1 MKKSTF
7 VFILFCLL
15 SLSCFAQK
23 KITLKIASVAPAR
36 SAWETEQKALAAE
49 WSRIT
54 NGQVVLQFY
63 NTIALGGEDGVVQ
76 KMRPLRPGQPAP
88 LDGAIFTNIG
98 AYELAPESNILTLA
112 MPFLFK
118 NQEEVDLVLEALSS
132 EISDAMKV
140 QGFELLGW
148 FNVGWAN
155 FYTKKEI
162 RTPEELKKIKL
173 SVGGVT
179 SSELGKA
186 FQRAGYMTEDVPNDK
201 ILQSIKSA
209 NGVQGLYTIPM
220 YAYASQYHKSL
231 NYVLNTAICPVLAN
245 FVVSEASWNK
255 IPNQYKDDLLA
266 AVKQSEEKF
275 IGFQQKTD
283 KEYLSLMEKEGL
295 HIVNLTEKEI
305 AVFQET
311 LKTDALLMSESK
323 TETIIDY
330 KMYQK
335 ISAILKKHREK

>member
-1 MKKSTF
+1 
-7 VFILFCLL
+7 
-15 SLSCFAQK
+15 
-23 KITLKIASVAPAR
+23 
-36 SAWETEQKALAAE
+36 
-49 WSRIT
+49 
-54 NGQVVLQFY
+54 
-63 NTIALGGEDGVVQ
+63 
-76 KMRPLRPGQPAP
+76 
-88 LDGAIFTNIG
+88 
-98 AYELAPESNILTLA
+98 
-112 MPFLFK
+112 
-118 NQEEVDLVLEALSS
+118 
-132 EISDAMKV
+132 MKV

-155 FYTKKEI
+155 FIQKRNTNSW
-162 RTPEELKKIKL
+162 RTKKIKL

-275 IGFQQKTD
+275 IGF
-283 KEYLSLMEKEGL
+283 
-295 HIVNLTEKEI
+295 
-305 AVFQET
+305 
-311 LKTDALLMSESK
+311 SK
-323 TETIIDY
+323 N
-330 KMYQK
+330 
-335 ISAILKKHREK
+335 R